1 MCGKEPGLFPNK
13 EFATGLWGEA
23 GSLADEFPPGDFAPG
38 DDGPEFC
45 TAFTTAV
52 AIFDSFFLRAL
63 AAVESFAA
71 TEFRPFDI
79 SFADLTAF
87 ANSLPELAIA
97 AGGTVA
103 FTETGAGLTLIAALF
118 GGTLVA
124 M

>member
-1 MCGKEPGLFPNK
+1 LLCGKEPGLFPNK

-23 GSLADEFPPGDFAPG
+23 GSLAGSLADEFPPGDFPPG

-45 TAFTTAV
+45 TAFTTAL

-103 FTETGAGLTLIAALF
+103 FTETGAG